1 MDETEVKNKLEQVFS
16 SLVMTQEQRNTLNDI
31 ILQASKTSI
40 AGNAIG
46 ALTPL
51 EEEAEITEVIT
62 AVNQIINAFK

>member
-31 ILQASKTSI
+31 ILQASKASI